1 MGKIKVKKNKPK
13 VPQIQDPKKDD
24 NMVVLPP
31 VRMSDD
37 PTPKQIKWINRQ
49 RILVFAARGINHRH
63 RHLMEDL
70 KKLMP
75 HHKTE
80 SKMER
85 SKNLYVVNEISE
97 MKNCN
102 KCILFEGRKMR
113 DLYLWM
119 SNIPNGPSVKFLVE
133 NIYTMGELK
142 MTGNCLRGSRPLL
155 SFDPQFTKDPHYS
168 LLKELLIQIFGV
180 PKHHPK
186 SQPFFDHVYTFM
198 ILDNRIWFR
207 NYQILSE
214 DGALAEI
221 GPRFVLN
228 PVKIFSGS
236 FGGATLWEN
245 PKYISPAKLRQ
256 AFAKKAGNKY
266 EKRIEQKVLHEATK
280 PETGYPDIEDA
291 AFFKGDPLKKAEH
304 VVVKEEIQDE
314 EMKVEAEKENAE
326 SPKEPFSMKLKKP
339 KTKPDMAIR
348 RKQLKAKSKKI
359 SDQIKKRKQ
368 FKKKP
373 VKPKK

>member
-1 MGKIKVKKNKPK
+1 
-13 VPQIQDPKKDD
+13 
-24 NMVVLPP
+24 
-31 VRMSDD
+31 MSDD
-37 PTPKQIKWINRQ
+37 PTPRQIKWINRQ
-49 RILVFAARGINHRH
+49 RVLVFAARGINHRH

-75 HHKTE
+75 HHK
-80 SKMER
+80 R
-85 SKNLYVVNEISE
+85 
-97 MKNCN
+97 
-102 KCILFEGRKMR
+102 RKMR

-119 SNIPNGPSVKFLVE
+119 SNVPNGPCAKFLVE
-133 NIYTMGELK
+133 NVYTMGELK

-155 SFDPQFTKDPHYS
+155 SFDPQFTKDAHYC
-168 LLKELLIQIFGV
+168 LLKELFIQIFGV
-180 PKHHPK
+180 PKNHPK

-256 AFAKKAGNKY
+256 AFSKKAGNKY
-266 EKRIEQKVLHEATK
+266 ERRIEKKVMNEATR
-280 PETGYPDIEDA
+280 PETGYPDIEGAD
-291 AFFKGDPLKKAEH
+291 FFKGDPLEKAQD
-304 VVVKEEIQDE
+304 VVKEE
-314 EMKVEAEKENAE
+314 ENNSDTDDDTSENEVPIVAK
-326 SPKEPFSMKLKKP
+326 PKHKFSMMLTKKKP
-339 KTKPDMAIR
+339 EKVIR
-348 RKQLKAKSKKI
+348 RKQLKAKSKAI

-368 FKKKP
+368 FKKKTM
-373 VKPKK
+373 K

>member
-1 MGKIKVKKNKPK
+1 MVKLKVKKNK
-13 VPQIQDPKKDD
+13 KKNVQSQEVAKED
-24 NMVVLPP
+24 NVVILPP
-31 VRMSDD
+31 VRMSDE
-37 PTPKQIKWINRQ
+37 PVAKRIKWINRQ
-49 RILVFAARGINHRH
+49 RVLVFAARGINHRH

-75 HHKTE
+75 HHKSE

-119 SNIPNGPSVKFLVE
+119 SNVPNGPSAKFLVE

-155 SFDPQFTKDPHYS
+155 SFDPMFTKDPHYC

-245 PKYISPAKLRQ
+245 PKYVSPAKLRQ
-256 AFAKKAGNKY
+256 VYSKKAGSKY
-266 EKRIEQKVLHEATK
+266 ERRIEKKAMNEATK
-280 PETGYPDIEDA
+280 PETGYPDIEGSD
-291 AFFKGDPLKKAEH
+291 FFKGDPLEKAQD
-304 VVVKEEIQDE
+304 VVTNDEIKEEIVE
-314 EMKVEAEKENAE
+314 EDSEIE
-326 SPKEPFSMKLKKP
+326 SQPVTKKK
-339 KTKPDMAIR
+339 KTSKPNMAIR
-348 RKQLKAKSKKI
+348 RKQLKAKSKAI
-359 SDQIKKRKQ
+359 SDKIKKRKLITKRKVA
-368 FKKKP
+368 KK
-373 VKPKK
+373 